1 MLSSGKY
8 HNKLVIGRVKIS
20 ASDTFEGPMNYKV
33 DSICDRKINNQEEE
47 YYETNTIYF
56 LTIKNC
62 LQLCLLV

>member
-8 HNKLVIGRVKIS
+8 HYKLIIGGVKIS
-20 ASDTFEGPMNYKV
+20 ASDTFEV

-56 LTIKNC
+56 LTIKNWEKTFDINAYKC
-62 LQLCLLV
+62 I